1 MIDEIRT
8 SVVPE
13 KIEHY
18 YFPVNL
24 SQVKDLLGKML
35 TQVEAMNLRGT
46 VEKAN
51 KDIVRQ
57 RIWKWFEEV
66 QDNSLTSY
74 KGCIAPI
81 FDFSDH
87 GEVVKNG
94 PQTNRWHKLCPNCG
108 DGTTSSCSECPPSEL
123 ELNRPFKQ

>member
-1 MIDEIRT
+1 MRT
-8 SVVPE
+8 VTPE
-13 KIEHY
+13 KIEKY
-18 YFPVNL
+18 YFPINL
-24 SQVKDLLGKML
+24 SQVEDLLGKML

-66 QDNSLTSY
+66 QENSLTSY

-94 PQTNRWHKLCPNCG
+94 PQTNRWNRLCPNCG
-108 DGTTSSCSECPPSEL
+108 EGTTSSCSECPPTDH